1 MTSTPEHAIVAAVE
15 RAEDVGASQKSL
27 AEQPTGQQGQ
37 VAAKTPKQA
46 DLLIQ
51 IAASADLFHAPDST
65 GYADV
70 QVDGHRETWPIRSKG
85 FRRWLTRQFF
95 RATDGAPGS
104 EALQSALN
112 VIEARAHFDSPQRAV
127 YIRVAGHDGRLYLD
141 LVDDGWRAVEIG
153 PDGWR
158 IVDEPPVR
166 FRRAAGMQPV
176 SVPRKGGSVEALRR
190 YVNVGPKAFVLVVS
204 WLLAALR
211 NCGPY
216 PVLALAGEQG
226 SAKSTLSRILRMLL
240 DPNSAPL
247 RALPRDDRDLFIA
260 ASNSHVLTFD
270 NVSGLRGWISDTLCR
285 LASGG
290 GFAVRRL
297 YTDMDEVL
305 FDAARPTIV
314 NGIDDIITR
323 PDLAA
328 RAILLTL
335 EPIPEDKRLAE
346 RELWAA
352 FERDAPQILGAL
364 LDAASLGLRR
374 LPETRLERLP
384 RMADF
389 AHWVAACEPALWPA
403 GTFLAVYE
411 ESRADAV
418 DSVIEADPVGSAV
431 RSFMTS
437 RHEWTG
443 TAKELLCVLG
453 DEAGDVVRQMKVWPT
468 TPRALSG
475 RLRRAAT
482 FLRATGL
489 EVGFSREGRN
499 RTRTITMSTAEGA
512 GTEPSAPS
520 AFRGERLNSEDAG
533 RTGVPSG
540 ADGADGA
547 DGPITPM
554 LDGWGEV

>member
-1 MTSTPEHAIVAAVE
+1 
-15 RAEDVGASQKSL
+15 
-27 AEQPTGQQGQ
+27 
-37 VAAKTPKQA
+37 
-46 DLLIQ
+46 
-51 IAASADLFHAPDST
+51 
-65 GYADV
+65 
-70 QVDGHRETWPIRSKG
+70 
-85 FRRWLTRQFF
+85 
-95 RATDGAPGS
+95 
-104 EALQSALN
+104 
-112 VIEARAHFDSPQRAV
+112 
-127 YIRVAGHDGRLYLD
+127 
-141 LVDDGWRAVEIG
+141 
-153 PDGWR
+153 
-158 IVDEPPVR
+158 
-166 FRRAAGMQPV
+166 
-176 SVPRKGGSVEALRR
+176 
-190 YVNVGPKAFVLVVS
+190 
-204 WLLAALR
+204 
-211 NCGPY
+211 
-216 PVLALAGEQG
+216 
-226 SAKSTLSRILRMLL
+226 
-240 DPNSAPL
+240 
-247 RALPRDDRDLFIA
+247 
-260 ASNSHVLTFD
+260 
-270 NVSGLRGWISDTLCR
+270 
-285 LASGG
+285 
-290 GFAVRRL
+290 
-297 YTDMDEVL
+297 MDEVL